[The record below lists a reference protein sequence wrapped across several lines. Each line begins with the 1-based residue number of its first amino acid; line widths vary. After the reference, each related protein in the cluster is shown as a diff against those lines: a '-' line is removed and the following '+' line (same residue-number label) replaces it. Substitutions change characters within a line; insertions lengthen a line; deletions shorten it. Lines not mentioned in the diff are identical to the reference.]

1 MSGRQRLPEKELK
14 MPRQNAG
21 CGGHDDD
28 AQTLDQA
35 LARIHGAIRPVEGFE
50 TVATRDAL
58 ERVLYEALR
67 STVDVPAHTNSA
79 MDGYALDGG
88 QLPSEVERSFKVAG
102 TAWAGRP
109 FHGRAAAGECV
120 RIMTG
125 APLPEGTDTI
135 VMQERVR
142 REGEHAIIGPGHRRG
157 EHVRPAG
164 EDLRAGEVALEAG
177 VHLRPAHLGL
187 IASLGVAELRVRR
200 RPRVAF
206 FSTGDEL
213 AAGGE
218 PLAAGQ
224 IYDSNRYT
232 LFGMLRRLGVEIVD
246 LGVVR
251 DRREELERALLAAAA
266 QADAIITSGGV
277 SVGEADFVT
286 ETLERIG
293 KIDFWTVAIKPGR
306 PIAFGR
312 IADALFFG
320 LPGNPVSVM
329 VTFYQLVR
337 PALQWLMGLAKPEP
351 PMLVTAVCE
360 SRLKKKPGRREF
372 QRAILNRD
380 RDGAYRV
387 RAIGHQGSGVL
398 RSMADA
404 NCFIVLPEDT
414 GTLEAGSQ
422 VQVQPFAALC

>member
-1 MSGRQRLPEKELK
+1 
-14 MPRQNAG
+14 
-21 CGGHDDD
+21 
-28 AQTLDQA
+28 
-35 LARIHGAIRPVEGFE
+35 
-50 TVATRDAL
+50 
-58 ERVLYEALR
+58 
-67 STVDVPAHTNSA
+67 
-79 MDGYALDGG
+79 
-88 QLPSEVERSFKVAG
+88 
-102 TAWAGRP
+102 
-109 FHGRAAAGECV
+109 
-120 RIMTG
+120 
-125 APLPEGTDTI
+125 
-135 VMQERVR
+135 
-142 REGEHAIIGPGHRRG
+142 
-157 EHVRPAG
+157 
-164 EDLRAGEVALEAG
+164 
-177 VHLRPAHLGL
+177 
-187 IASLGVAELRVRR
+187 
-200 RPRVAF
+200 VAF

-213 AAGGE
+213 ASVGE
-218 PLAAGQ
+218 PLAASQ

-232 LFGMLRRLGVEIVD
+232 LFGMLRRLGVEVVD

-293 KIDFWTVAIKPGR
+293 EIDFWTVAIKPGR

-372 QRAILNRD
+372 QRGILGRGK
-380 RDGAYRV
+380 DGVYRV
-387 RAIGHQGSGVL
+387 RAIGPQGSGVL

-404 NCFIVLPEDT
+404 NCFIVLPEET